1 MPMNFRMFRFIPD
14 ARPVKTIKILLTTL
28 PAVLHCVSPLCAQ
41 EPPLPAATE
50 TPSPAGTRPQLSIPE
65 IPLTIEPTPLV
76 PNTSPA
82 PKKSAPPISELDAV
96 FKQSPL
102 GQAAEEYR
110 LHVEWRELQ
119 NRTAHDPEVVAA
131 KAATNK
137 TKTDL
142 ERRARL
148 REYYKIYYAHML
160 ALASTPEL
168 KAYLEGKKRGALDGL
183 AQSRV
188 RPEPSTTPTPTP

>member
-1 MPMNFRMFRFIPD
+1 MKYLSAMLSIALFFCTVDLR
-14 ARPVKTIKILLTTL
+14 
-28 PAVLHCVSPLCAQ
+28 AQ

-50 TPSPAGTRPQLSIPE
+50 TPSASPSPAPTRPDLNIPE
-65 IPLTIEPTPLV
+65 IPLSVEPTPLV
-76 PNTSPA
+76 PNVSPA
-82 PKKSAPPISELDAV
+82 PKKSAPPISELDKA
-96 FKQSPL
+96 FKKSSL
-102 GQAAEEYR
+102 GQATEEYR

-131 KAATNK
+131 KAATKK

-142 ERRARL
+142 EKRVRT

-168 KAYLEGKKRGALDGL
+168 KAYLEEKKKGALAAL
-183 AQSRV
+183 AQARV
-188 RPEPSTTPTPTP
+188 RPEPTATPSPKP

>member
-1 MPMNFRMFRFIPD
+1 MFHFISDSRLMKPI
-14 ARPVKTIKILLTTL
+14 RVLLITL
-28 PAVLHCVSPLCAQ
+28 PALLLCVPTLRGQ

-50 TPSPAGTRPQLSIPE
+50 TPSASPAGTRPQLNIPE
-65 IPLTIEPTPLV
+65 IPLTVEPTPLV

-82 PKKSAPPISELDAV
+82 PKKSAPPISELDAA

-102 GQAAEEYR
+102 AQAAEEYR

-131 KAATNK
+131 KAAADK
-137 TKTDL
+137 MKTDL

-148 REYYKIYYAHML
+148 REYYTIYYAHML

-168 KAYLEGKKRGALDGL
+168 KAYLEGKKNGALDGL

-188 RPEPSTTPTPTP
+188 RPQPTATPSPKP

>member
-1 MPMNFRMFRFIPD
+1 M
-14 ARPVKTIKILLTTL
+14 KTIKALLSSL
-28 PAVLHCVSPLCAQ
+28 LVVLLCIPALRGQ

-50 TPSPAGTRPQLSIPE
+50 TPSPSPAGTRPQLNIPE
-65 IPLTIEPTPLV
+65 IPMSVEPSPLV
-76 PNTSPA
+76 PNTSA
-82 PKKSAPPISELDAV
+82 TPKKSAPPIAELDAA

-131 KAATNK
+131 KAAAGK
-137 TKTDL
+137 TRTDL

-168 KAYLEGKKRGALDGL
+168 KAYLEAKRNGALGSL
-183 AQSRV
+183 AQTRV
-188 RPEPSTTPTPTP
+188 RPEPTATPRPAP